1 MVIAYS
7 ENTMIG
13 KGKYMGKDPW
23 WRAPLKY
30 FLHGVSFSLL
40 MLVLGLAWAILFV
53 ILAAVGFII
62 GLIIGLV
69 VLFILVGGLNSFL
82 TDMIWGIPIKTDWK
96 SLLAHGFA
104 LILVLLVAE
113 IPSFLVTSF
122 VPGLAITAVLF
133 IIYAFIDG
141 FIGKNVGGY
150 WEEEYGEGVGQD

>member
-1 MVIAYS
+1 
-7 ENTMIG
+7 MIG
-13 KGKYMGKDPW
+13 SGKHMGKDPW

-53 ILAAVGFII
+53 ILAAVGFLI
-62 GLIIGLV
+62 GLIIGLI

-82 TDMIWGIPIKTDWK
+82 THMIWGIPIKTDWK

-104 LILVLLVAE
+104 FIVALLVAE
-113 IPSFLVTSF
+113 IPSFLVTSYA
-122 VPGLAITAVLF
+122 PGLATTAVLF
-133 IIYAFIDG
+133 IIDAFIDG
-141 FIGKNVGGY
+141 FIGKNVACH

>member
-1 MVIAYS
+1 
-7 ENTMIG
+7 
-13 KGKYMGKDPW
+13 MGNDPW

-30 FLHGVSFSLL
+30 FLHGVSFSLF
-40 MLVLGLAWAILFV
+40 MLVLGLVWVVLLLM
-53 ILAAVGFII
+53 LAAVGFII

-104 LILVLLVAE
+104 LIFVLLIAG
-113 IPSFLVTSF
+113 IPGFLVTMF
-122 VPGLAITAVLF
+122 VPGLVTTALRF

-141 FIGKNVGGY
+141 FLGKNVGGY
-150 WEEEYGEGVGQD
+150 WEEEYGEDVG